1 MKRFRNLVLSFMTIS
16 IMLAGCGGPEEV
28 TAVEETKT
36 AVEMKVAQSASIKS
50 ELVYAGQVK
59 PNETV
64 NVTSKIS
71 GQVSNVNFDVGDT
84 VKAGDVMFTL
94 DQKDIQDQIKQ
105 LNAQLNVS
113 NASVK
118 SARTNLAH
126 ASGAQSETQEL
137 SLKTAVENA
146 KDAKENAQVQLKN
159 ADVAIKNAQTNIEG
173 SKTGIKNAENSI
185 ESSKISLESTGISLE
200 SSKISLENAEIGVDN
215 AKIAIENA
223 KIGVDNAKA
232 TLDKATEK
240 YENMKVLYNAGTV
253 TKNDFDSTE
262 LAYTQAQKGYEQAQK
277 TSEQAQK
284 GYEQAQKSYEQAQKS
299 YEQAQKGYEQ
309 AQKAYEQTQ
318 NGLEK
323 SQQAY
328 EQTQNALEQA
338 QNSKSQAEIGIKQA
352 ETAYNQAKDNHDIYV
367 NKTTGENRE
376 TAQDGVNSA
385 VASRES
391 VQTQIDILQS
401 TLKDTSVKAPIS
413 GVITTKNISKTNMV
427 SAQSAPFV
435 IVDMS
440 KVTVDVN
447 VSEKIINIIKQ
458 GDVVDV
464 TIPTIGDT
472 DMKGVVKTITPSAD
486 QTNTYPVKIEIN
498 NANGIIKPGMFAEIH
513 FVESVKFDTI
523 VVPRNTVLESAES
536 KYVYVLENNKAVKRD
551 VETGIDNGDEIEI
564 VSGVSFGEAIIV
576 KGQSYVNDGEEVNVV
591 GSGSDSE
598 NTDENA
604 QKENAQ
610 EETSQQENTQEE
622 NSQEESSQ
630 GNNGG
635 ENNIAAGLAAIADIN
650 KTDNA
655 GGKEE

>member
-1 MKRFRNLVLSFMTIS
+1 MKRFRNLVLSFMTVS
-16 IMLAGCGGPEEV
+16 IMLVGCGGSEE
-28 TAVEETKT
+28 APPVEETKT
-36 AVEMKVAQSASIKS
+36 AVEAKVAQSASIKS

-71 GQVSNVNFDVGDT
+71 GQVSNVNFDVGDV

-94 DQKDIQDQIKQ
+94 DPKDIQDQIKQ

-113 NASVK
+113 DAAVS

-146 KDAKENAQVQLKN
+146 KEAKENAQVQLKN

-173 SKTGIKNAENSI
+173 SKTGIKNAQNSI
-185 ESSKISLESTGISLE
+185 ETSKISLESAEIGLE
-200 SSKISLENAEIGVDN
+200 SSKLSLD
-215 AKIAIENA
+215 NA

-232 TLDKATEK
+232 TLDNVTEK
-240 YENMKVLYNAGTV
+240 YENMKVLYSAGTV
-253 TKNDFDSTE
+253 TKNDFDAAE
-262 LAYTQAQKGYEQAQK
+262 LAYT
-277 TSEQAQK
+277 QAQK
-284 GYEQAQKSYEQAQKS
+284 GYEQAQKSYEQAQK
-299 YEQAQKGYEQ
+299 
-309 AQKAYEQTQ
+309 AYEQTQ
-318 NGLEK
+318 NGLEQ

-385 VASRES
+385 VASRQS
-391 VQTQIDILQS
+391 VQTQINILQS

-447 VSEKIINIIKQ
+447 VSEKIINVVKQ

-472 DMKGVVKTITPSAD
+472 DIKGVIKSITPSAD

-513 FVESVKFDTI
+513 FVESIKFDTI

-536 KYVYVLENNKAVKRD
+536 KYVYVLENNKAVRRD
-551 VETGIDNGDEIEI
+551 VETGIDNGNEVEI
-564 VSGVSFGEAIIV
+564 VSGVSFGETIIV

-591 GSGSDSE
+591 GDGSGSSALEDSAEE
-598 NTDENA
+598 NT
-604 QKENAQ
+604 QK
-610 EETSQQENTQEE
+610 ENTQEE
-622 NSQEESSQ
+622 VFSEENTQ
-630 GNNGG
+630 N
-635 ENNIAAGLAAIADIN
+635 N
-650 KTDNA
+650 KTDA
-655 GGKEE
+655 DSGKEE